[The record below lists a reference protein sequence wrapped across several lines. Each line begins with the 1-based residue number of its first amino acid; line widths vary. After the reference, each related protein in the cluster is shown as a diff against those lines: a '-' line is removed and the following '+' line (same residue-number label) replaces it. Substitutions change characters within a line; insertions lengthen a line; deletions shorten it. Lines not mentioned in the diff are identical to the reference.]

1 MQSVHPFTFPAPLA
15 VLQCYQIELA
25 SKTLFLDPCRFL
37 RTEVFRTFHQISIA
51 KILYTLELFF
61 RRIPAI
67 VVLKILKI
75 RKLENFDLA
84 EYEWE

>member
-1 MQSVHPFTFPAPLA
+1 MQSVHPFTFPALLA
-15 VLQCYQIELA
+15 VLQCYQIETA
-25 SKTLFLDPCRFL
+25 LFLDPCRFL

-51 KILYTLELFF
+51 KILFTLELFF
-61 RRIPAI
+61 RRIPWV

-75 RKLENFDLA
+75 RKFENFDLV